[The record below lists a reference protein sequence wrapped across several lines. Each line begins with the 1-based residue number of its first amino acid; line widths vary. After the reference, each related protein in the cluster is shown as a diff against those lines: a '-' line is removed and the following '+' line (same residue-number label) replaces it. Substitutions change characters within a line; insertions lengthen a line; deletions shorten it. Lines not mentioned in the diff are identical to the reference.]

1 MALFSRELGI
11 DLGTFYIRVAEGN
24 EIVLQEPTVAAIVID
39 EQKMVAWGQEA
50 QNMLGKV
57 PESLEVTRP
66 LINGVIADYEVTE
79 YMLSAMLKKLA
90 GPLRIFG
97 PRLMVTVPYGVTSVE
112 TRAVH
117 EASLQAGSREAYL
130 VQQPLAAALGV
141 DLPIGTPSGNMLI
154 CLGGGATQAAV
165 MAMYGIVSAETL
177 RAGGMSLD
185 EAIVGYVRKKYGLII
200 GQLTAEQVKI
210 RIGAAVPQEEEQA
223 IEIQGQDQVSGLPRP
238 ATLTTGEV
246 VEALRDPLKNIVDA
260 TRRVLE
266 KTPPELVSDIIDRG
280 VALTGGGA
288 LLRGIDKLMTKE
300 LGIPAY
306 RVDNPT
312 LCTALGAVKALEM
325 YPIIRRNL
333 PSV

>member
-1 MALFSRELGI
+1 M
-11 DLGTFYIRVAEGN
+11 
-24 EIVLQEPTVAAIVID
+24 
-39 EQKMVAWGQEA
+39 
-50 QNMLGKV
+50 
-57 PESLEVTRP
+57 
-66 LINGVIADYEVTE
+66 
-79 YMLSAMLKKLA
+79 
-90 GPLRIFG
+90 
-97 PRLMVTVPYGVTSVE
+97 
-112 TRAVH
+112 
-117 EASLQAGSREAYL
+117 
-130 VQQPLAAALGV
+130 
-141 DLPIGTPSGNMLI
+141 
-154 CLGGGATQAAV
+154 
-165 MAMYGIVSAETL
+165 
-177 RAGGMSLD
+177 
-185 EAIVGYVRKKYGLII
+185 GYVRKKYGLII